1 MDGSYVLTNE
11 TTKKTD
17 SCIFCQRVQKSEYFS
32 STSTGKEKLIDLPNI
47 LRDGF
52 VIERYNW
59 FKCYTVSF

>member
-52 VIERYNW
+52 VIERYN
-59 FKCYTVSF
+59 